1 MNPATAYT
9 LGVLHA
15 AAALAYLAGA
25 ATVIL
30 TLVLA
35 AALARRA
42 HVALHVRR
50 ASRRAWRN
58 HRRSGRTTP

>member
-9 LGVLHA
+9 LGALHA

-25 ATVIL
+25 ATVIIALVSAGVL
-30 TLVLA
+30 T
-35 AALARRA
+35 RRVHTA
-42 HVALHVRR
+42 VRIR
-50 ASRRAWRN
+50 HTSRRAWRN